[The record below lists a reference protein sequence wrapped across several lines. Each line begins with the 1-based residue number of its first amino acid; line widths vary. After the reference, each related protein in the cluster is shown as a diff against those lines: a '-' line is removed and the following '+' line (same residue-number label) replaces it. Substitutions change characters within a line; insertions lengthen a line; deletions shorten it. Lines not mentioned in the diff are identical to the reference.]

1 MLDLRGLVCD
11 EQWRDYHYPCRL
23 SVSDYGAG
31 RSDFY
36 DRFGVEGRFTMTEF
50 WVGVL
55 VAFVVGAGAGLVAV
69 WLVAAVVW
77 LVGAY
82 LANKGGMKRKGGK

>member
-1 MLDLRGLVCD
+1 
-11 EQWRDYHYPCRL
+11 
-23 SVSDYGAG
+23 
-31 RSDFY
+31 
-36 DRFGVEGRFTMTEF
+36 MTEF
-50 WVGVL
+50 WVGAL
-55 VAFVVGAGAGLVAV
+55 VAFVVGAGAALVAV

>member
-1 MLDLRGLVCD
+1 
-11 EQWRDYHYPCRL
+11 
-23 SVSDYGAG
+23 
-31 RSDFY
+31 
-36 DRFGVEGRFTMTEF
+36 MTEF
-50 WVGVL
+50 WVGALVVFVL
-55 VAFVVGAGAGLVAV
+55 GASAGLLAV

>member
-1 MLDLRGLVCD
+1 
-11 EQWRDYHYPCRL
+11 
-23 SVSDYGAG
+23 
-31 RSDFY
+31 
-36 DRFGVEGRFTMTEF
+36 MTEF
-50 WVGVL
+50 WWG
-55 VAFVVGAGAGLVAV
+55 VGAGVGGTVAAV